1 MTQADL
7 PINPLRGCDNSLWD
21 ASDAEYL
28 KSRKVIGLTKREH
41 FAGLAMQGIL
51 ANSDPQIASAPFE
64 NIAIEAVKLSDL
76 LLKELL
82 K

>member
-7 PINPLRGCDNSLWD
+7 PINPLRGCDNSLYD

-51 ANSDPQIASAPFE
+51 ANSNPQLCDASFSE
-64 NIAIEAVKLSDL
+64 IAIEAVKMSDL